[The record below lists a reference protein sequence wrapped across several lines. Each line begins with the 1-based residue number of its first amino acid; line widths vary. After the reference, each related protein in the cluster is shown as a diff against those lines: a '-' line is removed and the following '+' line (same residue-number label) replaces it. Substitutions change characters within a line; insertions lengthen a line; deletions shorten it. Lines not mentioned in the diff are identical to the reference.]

1 MCGLFSTTREYL
13 IMTTYKEIR
22 TRIAKLEQEAEALRK
37 SEVAAVISEIKTKM
51 AEYGIT
57 SKDLGVIKNKTK
69 KQSGAASPAKYK
81 NKTGQTWSGRGRK
94 PKWVIEAMATGKTL
108 EDMGFFIG

>member
-1 MCGLFSTTREYL
+1 
-13 IMTTYKEIR
+13 MTTYKEMK

-37 SEVAAVISEIKTKM
+37 AELVTVIADIKARM

-69 KQSGAASPAKYK
+69 KQSGHASGTAGPVVRYRSEDGK
-81 NKTGQTWSGRGRK
+81 TWSGRGRK
-94 PKWVIEAMATGKTL
+94 PKWVIEALAAGKTL
-108 EDMGFFIG
+108 EDLGYFIG

>member
-1 MCGLFSTTREYL
+1 
-13 IMTTYKEIR
+13 MTTYKEIK

-37 SEVAAVISEIKTKM
+37 AEMATVITEIKAKM

-57 SKDLGVIKNKTK
+57 SKDLGVIKSKSK
-69 KQSGAASPAKYK
+69 KQPGATSPARYR
-81 NKTGQTWSGRGRK
+81 NKEGQSWSGRGRK
-94 PKWVIEAMATGKTL
+94 PKWVIEALATGKTL